1 MVTKTITI
9 EIDSNDASVFIS
21 EEDSSGCIYRGL
33 YTKDDLIDIFTRY
46 VDYYISNQ
54 DIRSDSNE

>member
-1 MVTKTITI
+1 MATKTITI

-21 EEDSSGCIYRGL
+21 EENNSGCSYRGL
-33 YTKDDLIDIFTRY
+33 YTKDDLIDVFTQY